1 MSLLCKAYKLELTL
15 YNHKTFNVRITER
28 GGEVERERERQRERE
43 REGEREVER
52 ETERVQLCCFVT
64 FNIIIS

>member
-43 REGEREVER
+43 RGRERGGERNWESAA
-52 ETERVQLCCFVT
+52 LLFCDF
-64 FNIIIS
+64 

>member
-28 GGEVERERERQRERE
+28 GGEVEREREKERE

>member
-28 GGEVERERERQRERE
+28 GGEVERERDKERE
-43 REGEREVER
+43 RGRERGGERNWESAA
-52 ETERVQLCCFVT
+52 LLFCDF
-64 FNIIIS
+64 

>member
-28 GGEVERERERQRERE
+28 GGEVERERERETKRERE
-43 REGEREVER
+43 RERERWR
-52 ETERVQLCCFVT
+52 EKLRECSSVVL
-64 FNIIIS
+64 